1 MDEEEKID
9 DFEYNI
15 EKKPFTKYKLDE
27 ENKDVFTI
35 RLVEEDKKWFE
46 DAKRLIQQPK
56 NSTALK
62 QLAKLGYEFV
72 LHDQK
77 VKDLLST
84 VIENT
89 RKNKRVGIT
98 ESEYN
103 I

>member
-1 MDEEEKID
+1 MDDEDKID
-9 DFEYNI
+9 EFEYNI
-15 EKKPFTKYKLDE
+15 EKKPFVKYREE
-27 ENKDVFTI
+27 ENKDIFTI

-46 DAKRLIQQPK
+46 DAKRMIQQPK

-62 QLAKLGYEFV
+62 QLAKLGYVFV

-77 VKDLLST
+77 VKDLLVT

-89 RKNKRVGIT
+89 RKNKRIGIT
-98 ESEYN
+98 ESEYD